1 MRMKFLISFLIVL
14 LSSCSSSKLG
24 RNISSMDKKYF
35 DLSAESQI
43 IIDLIATR
51 KINGENCQRE
61 LDNLI
66 VDYQLINTQG
76 LDLDVLK
83 SDGQEILNSSFEARI
98 ALHSIVNL
106 FPVDC
111 RIKLKQLNLAIRGA
125 EDYVGVHFYHDD
137 QVPAESIIFKDQP
150 TPIYNESA
158 YHPFH
163 LGKGINSKEKFE
175 FKNGDVMVTK
185 GVSFVSSTIS
195 EIATPRSLFSHIVF
209 IHVDKITKEVTT
221 IESYVGKGVN
231 IYPIEDALK
240 NENARILVLRSK
252 NSEMASSAADYM
264 FNKVLELK
272 KMNKIIPYDY
282 LLDFNDNT
290 KLSCE
295 EVAFDSFKFASGG
308 KVIIPE
314 DMSTVLMKDTSF
326 LKRIGIRKGAMMVPA
341 DMETDSRFDI
351 ALDWTDYRL
360 MRDSWRKDASLG
372 EMFKWINERDYKIYE
387 NLTSVAARGIWSTR
401 YIPGLWNMMAHLSGI
416 PKDFTKDVPPITIST
431 MGSLKTIGSI
441 LLPEVTRAD
450 QEYYKKNG
458 KWMTTELLRDSLE
471 TFRESDPKKLR
482 KVFRE
487 R

>member
-1 MRMKFLISFLIVL
+1 LE
-14 LSSCSSSKLG
+14 
-24 RNISSMDKKYF
+24 NKYF
-35 DLSAESQI
+35 DLSAESQDV
-43 IIDLIATR
+43 IDLVATR
-51 KINGENCQRE
+51 KINGETCQRE

-66 VDYQLINTQG
+66 ADYQLINSQG
-76 LDLDVLK
+76 LDIAVVK
-83 SDGQEILNSSFEARI
+83 SDGQKILDLSFEARL
-98 ALHSIVNL
+98 ALHSIINIL
-106 FPVDC
+106 PVDC
-111 RIKLKQLNLAIRGA
+111 RTKLKQLNLVIRGA
-125 EDYVGVHFYHDD
+125 EDFVGVHFYQDE
-137 QVPAESIIFKDQP
+137 QVSSEKINFKEQP
-150 TPIYNESA
+150 TPVYNELA

-195 EIATPRSLFSHIVF
+195 EIAIPRSLFSHIVF
-209 IHVDKITKEVTT
+209 IHVDKTTKEITT

-231 IYPIEDALK
+231 IYPIEEALK
-240 NENARILVLRSK
+240 NENSRILILRSK
-252 NSEMASSAADYM
+252 NSELASNAADYM
-264 FNKVLELK
+264 FNKVIELK
-272 KMNKIIPYDY
+272 KINKFIPYDY
-282 LLDFNDNT
+282 LLDFSDNT

-295 EVAFDSFKFASGG
+295 EVVFDSFKFASGG
-308 KVIIPE
+308 KFIIPE
-314 DMSTVLMKDTSF
+314 DMSTVLMKDASF

-372 EMFKWINERDYKIYE
+372 EMFKWINERDYKIHE
-387 NLTSVAARGIWSTR
+387 NLTSIAARGIWSTR
-401 YIPGLWNMMAHLSGI
+401 YIPGLWNMMASISGI

-450 QEYYKKNG
+450 LEYYQKNG

-471 TFRESDPKKLR
+471 KFRESDPKKLR